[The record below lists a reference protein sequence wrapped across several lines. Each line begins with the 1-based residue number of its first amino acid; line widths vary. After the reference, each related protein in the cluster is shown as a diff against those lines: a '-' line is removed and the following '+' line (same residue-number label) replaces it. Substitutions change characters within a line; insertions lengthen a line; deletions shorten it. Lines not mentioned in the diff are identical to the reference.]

1 MKILLFAN
9 TDWYLW
15 NFRRELA
22 AGIRDL
28 GWSVVL
34 VSPPGNYSDR
44 FATLGFKWIPLKM
57 DRLSTNPLQE
67 MGVVAALAG
76 IYRRERPDVV
86 HHFTLK
92 SVIHGSL
99 AARLA
104 GISRIVNAVAGLG
117 YLFSSNSAKA
127 RLLRPPVRA
136 LMKLALGGAR
146 TRTIFQNPDDLT
158 EFLQAGLLTAG
169 QSVLIRGSGVDTR
182 RFLPLRDG
190 QSGPCRILLATRLL
204 WNKGVGEYVAAAKAL
219 KEAGIDADFL
229 IAGTPDLGNPD
240 AVPEDVIRTWDR
252 DGIIKWLGHVDGM
265 ERLLGETDIV
275 VLPSRYAEGVPRVLL
290 EAASAGAALVATDR
304 PGCREIVVHDVT
316 GKLVAPG
323 DVDDLTAT
331 IRSLIADK
339 GLRTRLGAAAMVK
352 AKTEF
357 EERNIIAAT
366 IDVYRQ
372 VLEQP
377 AGGGRRDILP
387 ERASDRTAA

>member
-22 AGIRDL
+22 AGIRDM
-28 GWSVVL
+28 GWDVVL
-34 VSPPGNYSDR
+34 VSPPGDYSDR
-44 FATLGFKWIPLKM
+44 FGKLGLRWLPLKM

-67 MGVVAALAG
+67 LAVVAALAG

-117 YLFSSNSAKA
+117 YLFSSDSLKA
-127 RLLRPPVRA
+127 RMLRPPVRA
-136 LMKLALGGAR
+136 LLKLALGGAR
-146 TRTIFQNPDDLT
+146 TRTIFQNPDDLA
-158 EFLQAGLLTAG
+158 EFLRAGLIDARQG
-169 QSVLIRGSGVDTR
+169 VLIRGSGVDTR

-190 QSGPCRILLATRLL
+190 RSGPCQILLATRLL
-204 WNKGVGEYVAAAKAL
+204 WNKGVGEYVAAAKAI
-219 KEAGIDADFL
+219 KAAGVDTDFL

-240 AVPEDVIRTWDR
+240 AVPERIIESWDR
-252 DGIIKWLGHVDGM
+252 DGIVKWLGHVDGM
-265 ERLLGETDIV
+265 EQLLGRTDIV

-290 EAASAGAALVATDR
+290 EAAAAGAALVAPDR
-304 PGCREIVVHDVT
+304 PGCSEIGVHDETGTLVT
-316 GKLVAPG
+316 PG
-323 DVDDLTAT
+323 DIEELTAT
-331 IRSLIADK
+331 IQSLIADRA
-339 GLRTRLGAAAMVK
+339 LRTRLGAAAMLK

-377 AGGGRRDILP
+377 AGDGRRNVLP